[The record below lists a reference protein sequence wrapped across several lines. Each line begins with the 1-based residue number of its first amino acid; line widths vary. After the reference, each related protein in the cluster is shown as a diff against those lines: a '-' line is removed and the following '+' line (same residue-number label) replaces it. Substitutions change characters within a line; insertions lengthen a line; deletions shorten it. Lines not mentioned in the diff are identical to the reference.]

1 MSTPTV
7 DRTSSAPGRRVH
19 SATAATGP
27 AVTETRGGAVATW
40 IPAGSGP
47 LYAVVHRPAT
57 RLARGGVLLL
67 CPPLPGSEPLGGRSL
82 AEALSAAGYAVLRA
96 DWSGSGES
104 TAVDQGRPVL
114 ARRLDD
120 VRALIGFATTVLRL
134 NAIHLVA
141 VGSARA
147 LAALALGDPLVGTVQ
162 TSRGP
167 ASPYRS
173 VLLLPDPD
181 AHASILEGELP
192 LPPAK
197 PHNAWQTRVAAV
209 VPARKSRDRALEA
222 YASAVQATLQRVED
236 CGDPRH
242 AIEWLGLDD
251 APPQSIPT
259 WQPLAGATVTAAGA
273 VEELVSVEGRSGVL
287 TRPRGTARRAV
298 LLVTGPGCDRRRPGI
313 PAVDLAR
320 TAADEGVAT
329 LRLDAAS
336 DCANVGEHDL
346 TVASTESQVQ
356 ADARAAVWL
365 RERTGA
371 PVSIVGCD
379 VAGWLALRVASTLS
393 VDHVVAVDP
402 SRWDA
407 RRDRRDREE
416 RRVRREDSG
425 TTPTPPSTPTST
437 PTPPWSGRWT
447 TLLPYGAALSLARR
461 GRLTLAQIALE
472 RAAARGARCDLVLSE
487 VARVVF
493 EQARGESALGHLASA
508 DRDVRVHGPGTDA
521 SLGQQKERCA
531 LILEAILE
539 RTERPGRPGASDG

>member
-1 MSTPTV
+1 MSSPAV
-7 DRTSSAPGRRVH
+7 DRTSSAPDRRVH
-19 SATAATGP
+19 GATVATVP

-57 RLARGGVLLL
+57 RLARGGILLL
-67 CPPLPGSEPLGGRSL
+67 SPPLSGPEPLGGRSL
-82 AEALSAAGYAVLRA
+82 ADVLSAAGYAVLRA

-104 TAVDQGRPVL
+104 AAVDEGRPVL

-120 VRALIGFATTVLRL
+120 VRALIGFATTVLQL
-134 NAIHLVA
+134 NSIHLLA

-147 LAALALGDPLVGTVQ
+147 LAALALGDPLVGAVQ

-181 AHASILEGELP
+181 AHASVLEGGLP
-192 LPPAK
+192 LPPGK
-197 PHNAWQTRVAAV
+197 PHSAWQTRVAAV
-209 VPARKSRDRALEA
+209 VPARKPRDRALEA
-222 YASAVQATLQRVED
+222 YASAVQATLLRVED

-251 APPQSIPT
+251 ASPQSIPA
-259 WQPLAGATVTAAGA
+259 WQPLAGATVTQAGA
-273 VEELVSVEGRSGVL
+273 VEELVSVQGRSGVL

-313 PAVDLAR
+313 AAVDLAR

-336 DCANVGEHDL
+336 DPDDPGEHDP
-346 TVASTESQVQ
+346 TIASTEPQVQ

-371 PVSIVGCD
+371 PVSVVGCD

-407 RRDRRDREE
+407 RRDRRDRDE
-416 RRVRREDSG
+416 RRDPRDDSG
-425 TTPTPPSTPTST
+425 TASTPT

-447 TLLPYGAALSLARR
+447 TLLPYGAALALARR
-461 GRLTLAQIALE
+461 GRLTLAQVALE
-472 RAAARGARCDLVLSE
+472 RAAARGARCDLVLGE
-487 VARVVF
+487 AARVAF
-493 EQARGESALGHLASA
+493 EQARGGSALGHLAA
-508 DRDVRVHGPGTDA
+508 AEHDVRVHAPGTEA
-521 SLGQQKERCA
+521 SLGQQKERSA

-539 RTERPGRPGASDG
+539 RTNRTGHAGASDG